1 VFFLDFLY
9 GARPRRQVLSA
20 TRGVSMDTTLFSNVN
35 SAIPRNIWE
44 RYPFVEDIIM
54 SEDQEWSRRV
64 LLDGYSIVYQAD
76 ASVRHSHNYTLAGA
90 FRRFFDSG
98 ASSSRAYMAGSGDST
113 RALAR
118 AAVSYATGETRW
130 LWTTGRRRWIPY
142 AALYESTK
150 MLGLVCGANHA
161 RIPLKLKRR
170 MSALPEHW

>member
-1 VFFLDFLY
+1 
-9 GARPRRQVLSA
+9 
-20 TRGVSMDTTLFSNVN
+20 
-35 SAIPRNIWE
+35 
-44 RYPFVEDIIM
+44 
-54 SEDQEWSRRV
+54 
-64 LLDGYSIVYQAD
+64 VYQAD

-113 RALAR
+113 RVLAR
-118 AAVSYATGETRW
+118 AAFSYATGETRW
-130 LWTTGRRRWIPY
+130 LWTTRRRRWIPY